1 MTLDADRPISRQ
13 EVEIV
18 SWLLRNAS
26 TKEPLNHL
34 LDGVDRLQVVGRCG
48 CGCASV
54 DFEKGG
60 QSGDCHP
67 IAEATA
73 ESHAG
78 LKCGL
83 ILWGRDDAV
92 TGLEVYEMDPD
103 STNSLPRLETLKPWG
118 TT

>member
-1 MTLDADRPISRQ
+1 MTLHEDRPISRQ

-34 LDGVDRLQVVGRCG
+34 LDGVDRLRVVGRCG

-54 DFEKGG
+54 DFEKDG
-60 QSGDCHP
+60 QSGGRHP

-73 ESHAG
+73 ESPTG
-78 LKCGL
+78 LNCGV
-83 ILWGRDDAV
+83 ILWGRDGAV
-92 TGLEVYEMDPD
+92 TGLEIYEMDPD
-103 STNSLPRLETLKPWG
+103 STNTLPRFETLKPWDAS
-118 TT
+118 